1 MEGNT
6 TIVGELIDFLKD
18 CDKGAIVLRSNVL
31 ASDVANTKPVVTFVY
46 KTKDEVV
53 LY

>member
-1 MEGNT
+1 MGRNT
-6 TIVGELIDFLKD
+6 TIIGELIDFLKD

-31 ASDVANTKPVVTFVY
+31 TSDVANTKPVLTFVS
-46 KTKDEVV
+46 KTKDKVV